1 MNWTRIHLTTGLL
14 ERNGAIL
21 LVASRYPDRVEPLWN
36 LPGGR
41 QEGHETHVVALIRE
55 FREETNLAITIAGF
69 AYVAESFDSASGTQ
83 FTNLVF
89 HVRADGEPH
98 VPPGDAHAVSCAWVK
113 RAALADVLSVAVV
126 RDPLL
131 LYLADSTQ
139 RYFGYEDAGITV
151 RFFD

>member
-1 MNWTRIHLTTGLL
+1 VAWTRIHLTTGLL

-21 LVASRYPDRVEPLWN
+21 LVASLYPGRVEPLWN

-41 QEGHETHVVALIRE
+41 QEGHETHAVALRRE
-55 FREETNLAITIAGF
+55 FREETGLDITIAGL
-69 AYVAESFDSASGTQ
+69 AYVAESFDSTSGTQ
-83 FTNLVF
+83 FTNLAF

-113 RAALADVLSVAVV
+113 HAALGDRLRVAVV

-131 LYLADSTQ
+131 MYLADSTQ
-139 RYFGYEDAGITV
+139 RYFGYEEAGITV